1 MIKRMTKRRINL
13 IPKELQ
19 IAADINARK
28 ILAIWI
34 LLVIGA
40 LLAIHVA
47 QKAYVLKYENQMA
60 RQNIEGQ
67 LLVQQKTD
75 LDQKIAEFDHKLPN
89 RDELKDMGRMV
100 KNILS
105 NYTSPSALLK
115 ELSFMMP
122 PEVWVTQLSLSN
134 RAEETKDKES
144 LNRSRL
150 LTIEGFALNQEAL
163 AGLLTNLESHPWF
176 KEMKL
181 DLAERE
187 ESRYQKGVF
196 TYLIKGRLEER
207 KHEN

>member
-1 MIKRMTKRRINL
+1 MIKQMTKQRINL

-19 IAADINARK
+19 IAAEINTRK
-28 ILAIWI
+28 ILAIWV
-34 LLVIGA
+34 LLVISA

-47 QKAYVLKYENQMA
+47 QKAYVLKYKNQIA
-60 RQNIEGQ
+60 GQNIEGQ

-75 LDQKIAEFDHKLPN
+75 LDQKIAEFNHKLPN

-122 PEVWVTQLSLSN
+122 PEVWVTQLSLTIQT
-134 RAEETKDKES
+134 EEKKDKTPP
-144 LNRSRL
+144 NQSRL
-150 LTIEGFALNQEAL
+150 LTIEGIALGEEAL

-176 KEMKL
+176 KKIKL
-181 DLAERE
+181 DWAERE
-187 ESRYQKGVF
+187 RSRYQKGVF